1 MVRPKLQKYKEYYD
15 GNQEIMKKQGA
26 DPALNKPCNRIVT
39 NFCKNIVDNFQGYL
53 TGIDITYTSDD
64 DIEDIQNIL
73 NYNDVSYEDSEL
85 LKQALIY
92 GVAYEICYIDED
104 GQQRFNL
111 IDSRDA
117 FPIYYN
123 TLTQELAGFV
133 YYWLIDNTDATKG
146 YYVDVY
152 DATGKSSYK
161 AQSMFSS
168 LVLLEQ
174 NQYFYNQIPVS
185 VFSLNRE
192 EVSVFDCVLTLQ
204 DAYNTLTSSEVDDFQ
219 AFCDAYL
226 VLKGLHINED
236 EAYKIRTHRILDLGD
251 GNSTAEAY
259 YLTKNIADTQIE
271 NMLENIRNNIHKI
284 SCCPDFSDTAF
295 GTASGIAMK
304 YKLLG
309 FENRSGAIEKQMV
322 KALQK
327 RVELICSILRLTN
340 TELET
345 WRDVQI
351 IFTRNMPTDY
361 SELITT
367 VNGLR
372 GLVSDKTLLS
382 QLPFIQDIDAEMDA
396 IQEQKEQNME
406 LYNFGNNTE
415 DDDDV
420 LGEESR

>member
-1 MVRPKLQKYKEYYD
+1 MR
-15 GNQEIMKKQGA
+15 KQGT

-39 NFCKNIVDNFQGYL
+39 NFCKSIVDNFQGYL
-53 TGIDITYTSDD
+53 TGIDITYTSDE
-64 DIEDIQNIL
+64 DIEGLQDIL
-73 NYNDVSYEDSEL
+73 NYNDVSNEDSEL

-92 GVAYEICYIDED
+92 GVAYEICYVDED
-104 GQQRFNL
+104 GKQRFNI
-111 IDSRDA
+111 IDSRDV

-123 TLTQELAGFV
+123 TLTQDLAGVV
-133 YYWLIDNTDATKG
+133 YFWLIDNTDVSKG

-152 DATGKSSYK
+152 SKDGKKTYK
-161 AQSMFSS
+161 TQSMFSS
-168 LVLLEQ
+168 LVLLDESE
-174 NQYFYNQIPVS
+174 YFYNQIPVS
-185 VFSLNRE
+185 VFPLNKE

-204 DAYNTLTSSEVDDFQ
+204 DAYNTLISSEVDDFE

-226 VLKGLHINED
+226 VLKGLHIDAD

-251 GNSTAEAY
+251 GNTDADAK

-271 NMLENIRNNIHKI
+271 NMLTNIKNNIHKI
-284 SCCPDFSDTAF
+284 SCCPDFADNAF

-327 RVELICSILRLTN
+327 RLELLCSIISLTDGG
-340 TELET
+340 EGEQT
-345 WRDVQI
+345 WRDIQI
-351 IFTRNMPTDY
+351 IFTRNIPSDMSDI
-361 SELITT
+361 LTT

-382 QLPFIQDIDAEMDA
+382 QIPFIQDVDTELEA
-396 IQEQKEQNME
+396 IAEQKAQNME
-406 LYNFGNNTE
+406 LYGFGNTE

-420 LGEESR
+420 LDEQDR

>member
-1 MVRPKLQKYKEYYD
+1 MR
-15 GNQEIMKKQGA
+15 KQGT

-39 NFCKNIVDNFQGYL
+39 NFCKSIVDNFQGYL
-53 TGIDITYTSDD
+53 TGIDITYTSDE
-64 DIEDIQNIL
+64 DIEGLQDIL
-73 NYNDVSYEDSEL
+73 NYNDVSNEDSEL

-92 GVAYEICYIDED
+92 GVAYEICYVDED
-104 GQQRFNL
+104 GKQRFNI
-111 IDSRDA
+111 IDSRDV

-123 TLTQELAGFV
+123 TLTQDLAGVV
-133 YYWLIDNTDATKG
+133 YFWLIDNTDVSKG

-152 DATGKSSYK
+152 SKDGKKTYK
-161 AQSMFSS
+161 TQSMFSS
-168 LVLLEQ
+168 LVLLEESE
-174 NQYFYNQIPVS
+174 YFYNQIPVS
-185 VFSLNRE
+185 VFPLNKE

-204 DAYNTLTSSEVDDFQ
+204 DAYNTLISSEVDDFE

-226 VLKGLHINED
+226 VLKGLHIDAD

-251 GNSTAEAY
+251 GNTDADAK

-271 NMLENIRNNIHKI
+271 NMLTNIKNNIHKI
-284 SCCPDFSDTAF
+284 SCCPDFADNAF

-327 RVELICSILRLTN
+327 RIELLCSIISLTDGG
-340 TELET
+340 EGEQT
-345 WRDVQI
+345 WRDIQI
-351 IFTRNMPTDY
+351 IFTRNIPSDMTDI
-361 SELITT
+361 LTT

-382 QLPFIQDIDAEMDA
+382 QIPFIQDVDTELEA
-396 IQEQKEQNME
+396 IAEQKAQNME
-406 LYNFGNNTE
+406 LYGFGNTE

-420 LGEESR
+420 LDEQDR

>member
-1 MVRPKLQKYKEYYD
+1 MR
-15 GNQEIMKKQGA
+15 KQGT

-39 NFCKNIVDNFQGYL
+39 NFCKSIVDNFQGYL
-53 TGIDITYTSDD
+53 TGIDITYTSDE
-64 DIEDIQNIL
+64 DIEGLQDIL
-73 NYNDVSYEDSEL
+73 NYNDVSNEDSEL

-92 GVAYEICYIDED
+92 GVAYEICYVDED
-104 GQQRFNL
+104 GKQRFNI
-111 IDSRDA
+111 IDSRDV

-123 TLTQELAGFV
+123 TLTQDLAGVV
-133 YYWLIDNTDATKG
+133 YFWLIDNTDVSKG

-152 DATGKSSYK
+152 SKDGKKTYK
-161 AQSMFSS
+161 TQSMFSS
-168 LVLLEQ
+168 LVLLDESE
-174 NQYFYNQIPVS
+174 YFYNQIPVS
-185 VFSLNRE
+185 VFPLNKE

-204 DAYNTLTSSEVDDFQ
+204 DAYNVLISSEVDDFQ

-226 VLKGLHINED
+226 VLKGLHIDAD

-251 GNSTAEAY
+251 GNTDADAK

-271 NMLENIRNNIHKI
+271 NMLTNIKNNIHKI
-284 SCCPDFSDTAF
+284 SCCPDFADNAF

-327 RVELICSILRLTN
+327 RIELLCSIISLTDGG
-340 TELET
+340 EGEQT
-345 WRDVQI
+345 WRDIQI
-351 IFTRNMPTDY
+351 IFTRNIPSDMTDI
-361 SELITT
+361 LTT

-382 QLPFIQDIDAEMDA
+382 QIPFIQDVDTELEA
-396 IQEQKEQNME
+396 IAEQKAQNME
-406 LYNFGNNTE
+406 LYGFGNTE

-420 LGEESR
+420 LDEQDR